1 MWLGWTTLRNRKC
14 FGTIQNHRIE
24 QREEKPAVQ
33 EIPKPSQL
41 EKRKKV
47 QPLVEENT
55 DVSSSSKPG
64 IAIKPPP
71 RVALAKSHEGAKFL
85 IGSFPIMNAGDLQGI
100 TLFVGENNI
109 VIQGVEASDILNVK
123 LPYRISPSKTRNVF
137 NKSTKILTVFLPL
150 ADI

>member
-64 IAIKPPP
+64 IAIQPTP

-85 IGSFPIMNAGDLQGI
+85 IGLFPIMNAGDLQGI